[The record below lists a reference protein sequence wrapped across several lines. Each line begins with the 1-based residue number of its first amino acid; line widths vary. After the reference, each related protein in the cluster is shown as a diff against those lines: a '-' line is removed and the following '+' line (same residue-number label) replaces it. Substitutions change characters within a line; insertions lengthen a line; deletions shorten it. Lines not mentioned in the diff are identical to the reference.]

1 MLDVDAVP
9 TAWRESGGTNGA
21 DGVALFL
28 HGLGGSRIAWEPQL
42 RALAEL
48 RRVVAWDC
56 PGYGA
61 SQPVESP
68 SFGAYANAVVS
79 LIDRLSPDAPVD
91 LVGMSFGG
99 MIAQVAAA
107 QLGDRV
113 RTLTLLCTSPK
124 FGLDGTDPDEWRQ
137 ARLSALESGGS
148 PAEAAPAIIG
158 SLIAPGH
165 EFVIGEAV
173 AAMQR
178 VPTAG
183 LMDAMRTIVHHDT
196 RAILPTLTVP
206 VLVLV
211 GSLDEETPPAYGQA
225 IVDLATNSPRAHL
238 VVIEGAGHVLNL
250 EAPTAVN
257 EAIAHHWTSW
267 P

>member
-1 MLDVDAVP
+1 MLDVDAAP
-9 TAWRESGGTNGA
+9 TAWREAGA
-21 DGVALFL
+21 GEQVALFL

-42 RALAEL
+42 HALSAY

-61 SQPVESP
+61 SQPVAAPTFTE
-68 SFGAYANAVVS
+68 YANAAAE
-79 LIDRLSPDAPVD
+79 LIDRISPDAPVD

-107 QLGDRV
+107 QLGERI
-113 RTLTLLCTSPK
+113 RSLTLLCTSPK
-124 FGLDGTDPDEWRQ
+124 FGLDGTDPDEWRT

-148 PAEAAPAIIG
+148 PAAAAPAIIG

-165 EFVIGEAV
+165 ESVIPEAV
-173 AAMQR
+173 AAMER
-178 VPTAG
+178 VPVAG

-196 RAILPTLTVP
+196 RAILPSLTVP
-206 VLVLV
+206 LLVLV

-225 IVDLATNSPRAHL
+225 IVDLATNARYARL

-250 EAPTAVN
+250 EAAAAVN
-257 EAIAHHWTSW
+257 EAIAQHWMSAR
-267 P
+267 

>member
-9 TAWRESGGTNGA
+9 TAWRESGDA
-21 DGVALFL
+21 DQVALFL

-42 RALAEL
+42 RALSQN
-48 RRVVAWDC
+48 RRAVAWDC

-61 SQPVESP
+61 SQPIATP
-68 SFGAYANAVVS
+68 TFDAYADAAAA
-79 LIDRLSPDAPVD
+79 LIDRISPDAPVD

-99 MIAQVAAA
+99 MIAQVTAAA
-107 QLGDRV
+107 LGDRI

-124 FGLDGTDPDEWRQ
+124 FGLDGTDPDEWRN

-148 PAEAAPAIIG
+148 PAEAAPQIIG

-165 EFVIGEAV
+165 EFVIPEAV
-173 AAMQR
+173 AAMER

-225 IVDLATNSPRAHL
+225 IVDLATNSRDARL

-250 EAPTAVN
+250 EAADAVN
-257 EAIAHHWTSW
+257 EAIARHWISAR
-267 P
+267 